1 MWCLTAARAVLILL
15 TSQSLTVAL
24 RMLVYRSPSSLKAAA
39 LATLVMSALF
49 LSGCSRPQPAPDPVR
64 AVRTTVV
71 QTGSVGGERSFA
83 AEVRARTET
92 RLSFQVPGRL
102 VRRVA
107 EVGQVVNAG
116 QALAQIDPQDLRLAQ
131 SAARAAVAAAEV
143 NAAQAGADLRRFR
156 DLHAQGFIS
165 AAELQRRETTARA
178 AEAQLAQAR
187 AQAEVQGNQTGYGT
201 LLAPAAGVVTAA
213 EAEPGAV
220 LAAGQTVM
228 RLAYA
233 GPRDAVFS
241 VPEDEVEGVRRLQG
255 QAGAIRV
262 RGWGRPADWLATV
275 REVAAA
281 ADPATRT
288 FLVRADL
295 GAAAAELGQTATVT
309 LPLPARDGLIRL
321 PLSAVR
327 ELGGRTVVWVLDP
340 QAMTVNARAIQ
351 VAGTDRNL
359 VLVGGGLTPGSEV
372 VTAGVHVLSEGQT
385 VTRFVQAASQ

>member
-102 VRRVA
+102 VRRMA

-116 QALAQIDPQDLRLAQ
+116 QALAHIDPQDLRLAQ
-131 SAARAAVAAAEV
+131 SAAQAAVAAAEV
-143 NAAQAGADLRRFR
+143 NAAQAVADLRRFR

-187 AQAEVQGNQTGYGT
+187 AQAEVQGNQAGYGT

-262 RGWGRPADWLATV
+262 RGWGRPADWPATV

>member
-102 VRRVA
+102 VRRMA

-131 SAARAAVAAAEV
+131 SAALAAVAAAEV

-187 AQAEVQGNQTGYGT
+187 AQAEVQGNQAGYGT

-262 RGWGRPADWLATV
+262 RGWGRPADWPATV